1 MAFNLRSELESV
13 LSSQFQIT
21 SPTAVQSESI
31 SAILKQDQNVVIEAA
46 TGSGKTFAFLLPI
59 LQQIAWPSSCG
70 TCSEPNNF
78 RTQKTVAFILAP
90 TKELAQQIFTV
101 LEKLV
106 RSCCNWVVPGL
117 LNGTDKRKSEKA
129 RIRKGLNIV
138 VATPGRLLDHL
149 QNTESFSLGNLEWFV
164 LDEADRLLDLGFS
177 KKISE
182 IMQICTKARNK
193 KMRIVCCSATVD
205 EKIQKFLGSIAGT
218 SCKSLVVVKASAAT
232 EASNTAS
239 KGIGSNKLVQK
250 CVILPVKIRL
260 LALISLMKKYC
271 TSKANFKAICFFS
284 CCDSVD
290 FHYALLKEGRFFEDQ
305 DLALFRLHGS
315 LEQRQRTEVFCGF
328 SKASKGLL
336 ICTDVAA
343 RGLDFP
349 SVTLIV
355 QYDAP
360 CEASDYIHRVGR
372 TARMGAQ
379 GEAILFLEQAEEPY
393 LKILES
399 KGLINMQKMNF
410 QRIIQHWNPDL
421 PLQKCIAQLDG
432 KIAALVKDD
441 LEEKAKVA
449 FSSTVRAYGS
459 HCKEEKDCFAIGKLH
474 LGHLAKSFGL
484 LNAPSGISKG
494 IGRKRAK
501 ANEAT
506 SEKQPK
512 KHRVKVGEF
521 DSGL

>member
-1 MAFNLRSELESV
+1 M
-13 LSSQFQIT
+13 
-21 SPTAVQSESI
+21 
-31 SAILKQDQNVVIEAA
+31 VIEAA

-59 LQQIAWPSSCG
+59 LQQIAWPSSQG
-70 TCSEPNNF
+70 TSSESNNF
-78 RTQKTVAFILAP
+78 RNQKTVAFILAP
-90 TKELAQQIFTV
+90 TKELTQQIFTV

-117 LNGTDKRKSEKA
+117 LNGTDRRKSEKA

-138 VATPGRLLDHL
+138 VATPRRLLDHL

-182 IMQICTKARNK
+182 IMQICTKARSK
-193 KMRIVCCSATVD
+193 RMRIVCCSATVD

-218 SCKSLVVVKASAAT
+218 CCKGLFVVKAAV
-232 EASNTAS
+232 EASTTAP
-239 KGIGSNKLVQK
+239 KNVASNKLVQK
-250 CVILPVKIRL
+250 CVVLSVKIRL
-260 LALISLMKKYC
+260 LALISLLKKYC
-271 TSKANFKAICFFS
+271 TSKENFKAICFFS

-349 SVTLIV
+349 AVTLIV

-379 GEAILFLEQAEEPY
+379 GEAILFLEQAEESY
-393 LKILES
+393 LQILES

-410 QRIIQHWNPDL
+410 QRIIQQWNPDL
-421 PLQKCIAQLDG
+421 PLQKCIAQLDA
-432 KIAALVKDD
+432 KIVALVKDD

-449 FSSTVRAYGS
+449 FSSTVRTYGT
-459 HCKEEKDCFAIGKLH
+459 HCKEEKECFALGKLH
-474 LGHLAKSFGL
+474 LGHLPKSFGL
-484 LNAPSGISKG
+484 LNPPSGISKG

-501 ANEAT
+501 ANKAN